1 MDFVVQKA
9 TELGVSTI
17 TPIVSSKCFLGL
29 KKITELY
36 KSKIQHL
43 QNIAIGASEQCGR
56 VHIPQIMNPIDF
68 TTFVSLDSKSKNI
81 NRIICTQQALNKISI
96 DNEKAVSVLI
106 GPESGFTTEEIELA
120 TLSKFLQMGLG
131 PRILRAETASIA
143 AVSKLMTITNN
154 L

>member
-1 MDFVVQKA
+1 M
-9 TELGVSTI
+9 
-17 TPIVSSKCFLGL
+17 
-29 KKITELY
+29 
-36 KSKIQHL
+36 